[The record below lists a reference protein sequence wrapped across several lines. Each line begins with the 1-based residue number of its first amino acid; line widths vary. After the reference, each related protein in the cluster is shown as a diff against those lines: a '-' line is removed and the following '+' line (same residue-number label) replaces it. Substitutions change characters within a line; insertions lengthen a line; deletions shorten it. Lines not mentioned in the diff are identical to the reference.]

1 MTPENQRR
9 LIAVRE
15 FLKVIVMAAII
26 IVGVRY
32 FLFKPFV
39 VRGASMEPNF
49 FEKEYLIIDEISYR
63 LRQPARGDIVVF
75 RAPTAPQEYFLKRI
89 IGLPGERV
97 KVGNGKVFIYNKEN
111 PQGKQLDETVYL
123 PAETDT
129 QGDVDLQLNDD
140 QYFVLGD
147 HRSVS
152 FDSRRFGAIHRSDL
166 VGRAWVRG
174 LPLNRISRF
183 TTLQYG
189 L

>member
-1 MTPENQRR
+1 MTPEAQRR

-15 FLKVIVMAAII
+15 FLKVIIMAAII

-63 LRQPARGDIVVF
+63 FRDPLRGDIVVF
-75 RAPTAPQEYFLKRI
+75 RAPNTQEYFLKRI
-89 IGLPGERV
+89 IALPGERV
-97 KVGNGKVFIYNKEN
+97 KVGNGKVFIYNQEL
-111 PQGKQLDETVYL
+111 PQGKQLDESVYL
-123 PAETDT
+123 PTETGT
-129 QGDVDLQLNDD
+129 QGDVDLQLNED

-147 HRSVS
+147 HRQVS
-152 FDSRRFGAIHRSDL
+152 FDSRRFGAIHRDDL

-183 TTLQYG
+183 TAPQYG